1 MDRQVAEL
9 VDTFENHSLAWLRAA
24 DYFDISDSKMSRL
37 VKQAYAIE
45 KLLEDVEDYQTRHY
59 VDQVFLAL
67 LDNPRL
73 TKIDLS
79 RYISLIYQKRSAA
92 KRAGKYYRRRQ
103 KMWTTLR
110 KVPMKDESIKN
121 FICSRVGNFERCD
134 TISSIKSAV
143 LKTNLAMM
151 KSDMEKLDA
160 IRNLMADENFQEKKS
175 LKMLLEL
182 VRDHDSDLLT
192 RL

>member
-1 MDRQVAEL
+1 MERQFAEL

-24 DYFDISDSKMSRL
+24 DYFDISESKISRL

-67 LDNPRL
+67 IDNPRL
-73 TKIDLS
+73 IKVDLV
-79 RYISLIYQKRSAA
+79 RYISLIYQKRRAA
-92 KRAGKYYRRRQ
+92 KRARKYYRHRQ
-103 KMWTTLR
+103 KMWTTLS
-110 KVPMKDESIKN
+110 KFPTKEDSIRN
-121 FICSRVGNFERCD
+121 FICSRVGNFEGCNSLQRLKCA
-134 TISSIKSAV
+134 I
-143 LKTNLAMM
+143 LKTNISMM
-151 KSDMEKLDA
+151 KSDTEKIEA
-160 IRNLMADENFQEKKS
+160 IRNLMADDHFKEKDS
-175 LKMLLEL
+175 LKILLEI